1 MDIDKKEMAQVWAE
15 RSNPENMNKLVGYF
29 MEMASQIAGKMKL
42 SSYYREDYAQA
53 AATHAFNCVDKYKPE
68 KKSNPFSY
76 FYKMIMLAVL
86 YEMRKDKNKRD
97 KSPSVCSWDKL
108 MNTTKDEDFSSKYE
122 DSSLYENDDEDRII
136 QIGGNIFTHKEIK
149 VKMNEAKKSIKTQK
163 LVLLQDEIYSEKHNV
178 FVDIDDSL
186 KKLMIYKIIEKKKNK
201 HI

>member
-1 MDIDKKEMAQVWAE
+1 MNIDKKEMAQVWAN
-15 RSNPENMNKLVGYF
+15 RSNPEDMNKLVGYF

-53 AATHAFNCVDKYKPE
+53 AATHAFNCVNKYKPE

-86 YEMRKDKNKRD
+86 YEMRKDKNKKE

-122 DSSLYENDDEDRII
+122 DSSLYESDDEDRII
-136 QIGGNIFTHKEIK
+136 QISDKVYSHKDIK
-149 VKMNEAKKSIKTQK
+149 EKMIDAKKQIKTQK
-163 LVLLQDEIYSEKHNV
+163 LVLFEGEIYSEKHDV
-178 FVDIDDSL
+178 FVDIDDEL
-186 KKLMIYKIIEKKKNK
+186 KKLMIYKIIEKKNK
-201 HI
+201 